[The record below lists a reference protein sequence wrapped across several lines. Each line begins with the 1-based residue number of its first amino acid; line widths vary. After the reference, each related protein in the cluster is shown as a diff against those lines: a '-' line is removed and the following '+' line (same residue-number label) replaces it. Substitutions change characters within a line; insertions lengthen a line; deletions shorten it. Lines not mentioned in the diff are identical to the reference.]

1 MKKLCIFISFLL
13 LININSFAEDTITYF
28 GLTNGDSV
36 IANINFS
43 DVKSKPQYHWS
54 KPAIYE
60 MAAIGVISGFS
71 NGTFLPS
78 SAVSN
83 EQAITLILNAAGK
96 KDEVNKS
103 TNVTSTDTWSDKY
116 IRYAMKN
123 GIITEKI
130 VMSTA
135 EITRGTDRE
144 ALKDTGV
151 LIRDSAI
158 KREEVCAL
166 LSRAFKLTETKDIDF
181 YDNSQISDKYLSYV
195 KNVVAAG
202 IMSGKDDNMF
212 DPKGPLTREQM
223 AQILKNA
230 EEYVLGNM
238 KIIKKA
244 AVVDTVGLSSIN
256 MTDEKG
262 NTIKIDISGRNVPVL
277 RNGMLSGKNVIRA
290 NDEVEYYIDMN
301 RQVKF
306 IDVIDAG
313 ISDDTSSIPAQNSK
327 SLQGTVISNSPY
339 FEQITIAD
347 KNGIKTTYSY
357 GDYTEFYRDNVACA
371 SVDIVAGDTVYL
383 SLDEIENL
391 NEIRAISN
399 AVATYG
405 TIIRIN
411 GSNIT
416 VKSEETGETKV
427 YNIANIPVYRDGVE
441 VLYTSLMNGEYAK
454 ISTTNQNIVKVE
466 IVDDERTLD
475 DLYKGVISDIS
486 LIYDTITLKETE
498 VFEDGKWVTNK
509 NSFVTIPLDKNMDIT
524 YYGKKIER
532 IELGE
537 QQIGKYAYIATRED
551 NKMLYKAKSIAIDV
565 YNTEKVIEGNVKSY
579 SNSTGKLVLKNDTIY
594 TDNSTIFIENDKI
607 IEIPAITSDNK
618 VVATVVRDDGEN
630 IAKVIEVMPYEE
642 EKESKLYS
650 GVLYD
655 IDDSNTIELR
665 LFSEYADG
673 KYTPI
678 KKQYVTL
685 NLTSN
690 TRIFTDK
697 GTIHLRDFSFDNKD
711 FDFEGMY
718 IYVMADGNEAV
729 SITTLNVD
737 DRPIMVNGTI
747 SKISGSTLTLKD
759 AKVYDY
765 DEEEWNTSS
774 KKSWTV
780 TSNTMIVKYG
790 EAVKEKDL
798 SEGQEVVIFKNQDT
812 SGQNAEIIVVE

>member
-697 GTIHLRDFSFDNKD
+697 GPINLRDFSFDNKD